1 MAQTKIAGL
10 FLDPTVISGLTAI
23 TDGASDADYL
33 FVWDAGTSTLKK
45 ILPDNLGLLAGPT
58 FTGTTT
64 FATLSDGTIAV
75 TAWVDEDNMSSNS
88 ATLIPTQQSVKAYVD
103 ANGGTAVAGT
113 TDNGILTFVNS
124 GSTFAAEANLTFDG
138 SDLLFQR
145 SNSNGYNQIKVRN
158 TSDTSGSTA
167 RINVASGGAS
177 AGDAYVFAEIIGQT
191 NWSWGIDNSAS
202 DSWVLSKDWQLGT
215 SNDYLRVGTSGDVT
229 MPKTPCFAAYNSSAD
244 ADVTGNNGAATV
256 DYDTEIFDQGDN
268 FANDTFTAP
277 VTGRYLITASVRI
290 DGVTA
295 SSRISNCEFISS
307 NRQWGSYMQLGA
319 DPAVSPAGNR
329 NVAIIDM
336 DINDKLTVVLTNGG
350 ESGNVHD
357 IGGGATHP
365 TTYITGK
372 LVA

>member
-158 TSDTSGSTA
+158 TSDTSGSIA

-191 NWSWGIDNSAS
+191 NWSWGIDNSEA
-202 DSWVLSKDWQLGT
+202 DRWVLSKDWQLGT
-215 SNDYLRVGTSGDVT
+215 SNDYLRVATTGDVT
-229 MPKTPCFAAYNSSAD
+229 VREGSTYPSVTKGIAKFWVKYDGASTTMNDSYNVDSVSHPGNGDHTITITTDFNSAHWCATMAARTAGTGSDIRVETMAAGSLRVLSGDGSNAVNSS
-244 ADVTGNNGAATV
+244 
-256 DYDTEIFDQGDN
+256 YECI
-268 FANDTFTAP
+268 
-277 VTGRYLITASVRI
+277 
-290 DGVTA
+290 
-295 SSRISNCEFISS
+295 
-307 NRQWGSYMQLGA
+307 
-319 DPAVSPAGNR
+319 AGF
-329 NVAIIDM
+329 
-336 DINDKLTVVLTNGG
+336 G
-350 ESGNVHD
+350 EQ
-357 IGGGATHP
+357 
-365 TTYITGK
+365 
-372 LVA
+372 